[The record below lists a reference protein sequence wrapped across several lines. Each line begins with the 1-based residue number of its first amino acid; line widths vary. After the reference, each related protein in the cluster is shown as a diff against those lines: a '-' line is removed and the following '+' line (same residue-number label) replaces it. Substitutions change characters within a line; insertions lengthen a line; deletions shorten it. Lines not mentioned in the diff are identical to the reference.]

1 MSGLLKVRTA
11 GKATMAGAVDAGPIA
26 ETGGSARDD
35 IEPRRLTILGA
46 TGSIGQSTAEV
57 VEAVPGRFAVEA
69 LAAGRDATALAAM
82 ARRLK
87 ARCAVIADESR
98 YRELQDLLSGSGI
111 EVAAGREALKAAA
124 MRPADMVIGA
134 ITGAA
139 GVEPT
144 FAALQQG
151 RTVGLANKECLVCA
165 GAPFMDAANALD
177 VTVLPVDSEH
187 NAIFQALSG
196 RDASQIATM
205 VLTASGGPFRTWT
218 AEAIAAATPEQALA
232 HPNWDMGPK
241 VTIDSASLMNK
252 GLELIE
258 AHYLFGVEAD
268 RLGVLVHP
276 QSIVHGL
283 VTYSDG
289 SMVAGLANP
298 DMKVPIAHCLGWP
311 KRLDTGVSPVDL
323 AEIATLTFE
332 KPDFGRFPALG
343 VAIQAMRQGGAMPT
357 VLNAAN
363 EIAVAMFLDGAIGFS
378 DIARVVGDTCD
389 RILAQSS
396 GAAPASV
403 SEALSVDH
411 NAREI
416 ARTILA

>member
-11 GKATMAGAVDAGPIA
+11 GPATLADAAVGD
-26 ETGGSARDD
+26 SS
-35 IEPRRLTILGA
+35 EPRRLTILGA
-46 TGSIGQSTAEV
+46 TGSIGQSTADV
-57 VEAVPGRFAVEA
+57 VEAVPGGFSIEA
-69 LAAGRDATALAAM
+69 LAAGRDAPALAAM
-82 ARRLK
+82 ARRLN

-98 YRELQDLLSGSGI
+98 YRELRDLLSGTGI

-124 MRPADMVIGA
+124 MRPVDMVIGA

-144 FAALQQG
+144 FAALQHC

-165 GAPFMDAANALD
+165 GAPFMDAAHSLG

-258 AHYLFGVEAD
+258 AHYLFGVDAE

-311 KRLDTGVSPVDL
+311 NRLDTSVAPVDL
-323 AEIATLTFE
+323 ADIATLTFE

-343 VAIQAMRQGGAMPT
+343 VAMQAMRQGGAMPT

-363 EIAVAMFLDGAIGFS
+363 EIAVSMFLDRSIGFA

-389 RILAQSS
+389 RILAHSS